1 MERLMSR
8 PVRKYLYAVTIAVVA
23 VLVAYD
29 VIAGDAAP
37 IWLALAAAVLG
48 IVAPVTAITH
58 MNPTEDDYTHN
69 HEIDIEGKA

>member
-8 PVRKYLYAVTIAVVA
+8 PVRKYLYAVTIALVS

-29 VIAGDAAP
+29 VISGESAP
-37 IWLALAAAVLG
+37 LWLTLAAAVLG
-48 IVAPVTAITH
+48 ILAPATALGH

>member
-23 VLVAYD
+23 VLVGYD
-29 VIAGDAAP
+29 VIAGEAVP
-37 IWLALAAAVLG
+37 LWLALAGAVLG

-58 MNPTEDDYTHN
+58 MTPAPS
-69 HEIDIEGKA
+69 DIADSDEPIAGNEF